1 MLRVAQWS
9 IVVVL
14 VLWTSAGTADQAG
27 RPVDRS
33 LPWVTEK
40 VDAPG
45 IVFRTFESA
54 AAAGSVSYHV
64 FVPAEHASPTARL
77 PALYWLHGTLGGVG
91 GIRPVAAHFDAE
103 IRAGR
108 IPPMLVVFVNGLPRR
123 LWADSKN
130 GSAPVETVFIEEL
143 IPEVDR
149 SFRTLAS
156 REGRILEGFSMG
168 GYGAARLGFAHPDLF
183 AGISILAGGPLDLDL
198 DGPRARRNPRL
209 REFLITEVCGGD
221 FDYFRGLSPW
231 TTAAAAAPEFRR
243 RSTVVR
249 HAVGSRDDTLEV
261 NRQFH
266 ERMTDVGIDHG
277 YHEIADVGHD
287 ARAVLAALAAIDSD
301 FYRRALAPSRED
313 HRFRDASDPE
323 TTEGPRR

>member
-1 MLRVAQWS
+1 MSRGAIVMVLAVWQSIGVA
-9 IVVVL
+9 
-14 VLWTSAGTADQAG
+14 DEPG
-27 RPVDRS
+27 RSVDRS
-33 LPWVTEK
+33 LPWVTEQ

-64 FVPAEHASPTARL
+64 AVPAEHGSPTARL
-77 PALYWLHGTLGGVG
+77 PTLYWLHGTLGGVG

-123 LWADSKN
+123 LWANSKN
-130 GSAPVETVFIEEL
+130 GSAPVETVFIDEL
-143 IPEVDR
+143 IPEIDR

-221 FDYFRGLSPW
+221 VDYFRALSPW
-231 TTAAAAAPEFRR
+231 TTATTAAPEFRR
-243 RSTVVR
+243 HKTAIRQ
-249 HAVGSRDDTLEV
+249 AVGSQDDTLEL
-261 NRQFH
+261 NRGFH

-277 YHEIADVGHD
+277 YHEFPDVGHD
-287 ARAVLAALAAIDSD
+287 ARAVLAALAVIDGD
-301 FYRRALAPSRED
+301 FYKRALAPSGAD
-313 HRFRDASDPE
+313 NRFRDDNGRATSE
-323 TTEGPRR
+323 SPRR